1 MEEKRKIHR
10 KGPVSGSN
18 AKNAVF
24 FLHGYG
30 ADGADLFDLHKP
42 FSMVMPNAEFIS
54 PDAPHDCAMS
64 TIGKEWFPIEK
75 IPFGAAE
82 ASKDLLIF
90 LETECKSLS
99 ISLEQIVLIGFSQ
112 GAMMSLQTLLISP
125 KKFRAIIAFSGRLS
139 VENINLSESN
149 IENGK
154 HKNHET
160 PILLVHGEKDE
171 VVHFDSLKIT
181 KDLLTNIGFNVKK
194 LSRPDLGHGI
204 DPDGVSAGMEFLKQ
218 INF

>member
-18 AKNAVF
+18 AQNAVF

-30 ADGADLFDLHKP
+30 ADGGDLFDLYKP

-64 TIGKEWFPIEK
+64 PIGKEWFPIEK

-125 KKFRAIIAFSGRLS
+125 K
-139 VENINLSESN
+139 
-149 IENGK
+149 
-154 HKNHET
+154 
-160 PILLVHGEKDE
+160 
-171 VVHFDSLKIT
+171 
-181 KDLLTNIGFNVKK
+181 
-194 LSRPDLGHGI
+194 
-204 DPDGVSAGMEFLKQ
+204 
-218 INF
+218 NFEQS